1 MFYIRWQ
8 LHSKSFVL
16 KMTIK
21 CYYIELLK
29 KKKKKNTY
37 VNRFKKVRPILFNL
51 LIASRK
57 GFLI

>member
-29 KKKKKNTY
+29 KKKKKKY
-37 VNRFKKVRPILFNL
+37 V
-51 LIASRK
+51 RK
-57 GFLI
+57 QV

>member
-29 KKKKKNTY
+29 KKNTY
-37 VNRFKKVRPILFNL
+37 VNRFKKVQPILFNL